1 MQALG
6 GCQTSFEVRFAISQT
21 ATAKSVEVPILRA
34 QPGKYAPKFCAH
46 LTRSGCGRPKN
57 LPNVQVQGFARS
69 PGRQRPEVVDSAGT
83 RMLPMRKRVWLPSH
97 NLSRSRDELTI
108 LTNLTL

>member
-6 GCQTSFEVRFAISQT
+6 GCQTSFEVHFAISQA
-21 ATAKSVEVPILRA
+21 ATAKSVEVPILPA
-34 QPGKYAPKFCAH
+34 QDGKYALKICAH
-46 LTRSGCGRPKN
+46 LTRGGCGRPNN
-57 LPNVQVQGFARS
+57 LPNVGVRGFAKS
-69 PGRQRPEVVDSAGT
+69 PGRQRPDVVNSAGT
-83 RMLPMRKRVWLPSH
+83 RVLPMRKRVWLPSR

>member
-6 GCQTSFEVRFAISQT
+6 GCQTSFEAHFATSQT

-34 QPGKYAPKFCAH
+34 QPGKYAPKICVH
-46 LTRSGCGRPKN
+46 LTRGGCGRANN
-57 LPNVQVQGFARS
+57 LPNVWVRGFAKS

-83 RMLPMRKRVWLPSH
+83 RVLPIRKRVWLPSR